1 MSIKTLQ
8 IPEYR
13 YSIEIYI
20 GEIRSGKTLAMVAE
34 THEDLQKDPSLKIYS
49 NIWLNKKFFP
59 QYEHISIKH
68 LERYWES
75 KEEFQNCIFLL
86 DELHQFLDSRSFMHK
101 GQKVITHLLGQLGK
115 RQVTLRGTTHFL
127 DMLDIR
133 LRQYCER
140 KIFITKGLLFNM
152 RQWKPILNVNRIL
165 SHQENEQLCIKAES
179 SIRKLINFQFI
190 EVLDKVDF
198 IMAKTYFDMYDT
210 KELIAEMRHRED
222 EDEDEEET

>member
-1 MSIKTLQ
+1 MP
-8 IPEYR
+8 IPEHR
-13 YSIEIYI
+13 YSIEIWL
-20 GEIRSGKTLAMVAE
+20 GEIRSGKTLGMVAE
-34 THEDLQKDPSLKIYS
+34 TYEDIQKDPTLKIYS
-49 NIWLNKKFFP
+49 NIWLNKEYFP
-59 QYEHISIKH
+59 HYEHISVSD

-101 GQKVITHLLGQLGK
+101 GQKAITHLLGQLGK

-127 DMLDIR
+127 DMLDLR

-165 SHQENEQLCIKAES
+165 SDDENNMLCIKAES
-179 SIRKLINFQFI
+179 TIRKLINFQFMEI
-190 EVLDKVDF
+190 IDRVDF
-198 IMAKTYFDMYDT
+198 ILAKKYFNMYDT
-210 KELIAEMRHRED
+210 HELVAEMRHQEKD
-222 EDEDEEET
+222 KDEEEM